1 MRNRLIIFLAVA
13 GIAAALVSAYLY
25 AIPRKPLPPVF
36 TPASNP
42 YARGVYANG
51 IIESY
56 QGSGANINIY
66 PEVSG
71 TVTKVLMTEGQ
82 AVSKGAPLLMI
93 YDSEQRALV
102 AQQKAQAEAAL
113 GLLNELKAQPRKE
126 NLAVAAAQAKLA
138 RANLKNVQDQR
149 DKVARSYQLNPLSV
163 SKNDLDNAE
172 NALSVSRANL
182 DVALRQYELTKAGA
196 WIYDIM
202 NQQRQYQA
210 LSNAY
215 LSSYALLD
223 KYVVKAPTDGKII
236 AINIAPGDYA
246 SSLGAYNTYTQG
258 QNPPVVMSHPEA
270 YYGVRCYVDEILLPR
285 LPPLDQVR
293 AQMSIRGSNIRIP
306 LEAVRVQPY
315 VIPKI
320 ELSDQRT
327 ERVDVRVLPV
337 IFKFR
342 RPSNIVV
349 YPGQL
354 VDVYIQAK

>member
-1 MRNRLIIFLAVA
+1 LRNRLIIFLAVV

-36 TPASNP
+36 APASNP
-42 YARGVYANG
+42 YLRGVYANG

-71 TVTKVLMTEGQ
+71 TITKILAAEGQ
-82 AVSKGAPLLMI
+82 AVREGTPLLMI
-93 YDSEQRALV
+93 EDSEQRALV
-102 AQQKAQAEAAL
+102 AQRKAEAEAAL
-113 GLLNELKAQPRKE
+113 AVLNQLKAQPRKE
-126 NLAVAAAQAKLA
+126 TLAVAAAQVELA

-149 DKVARSYQLNPLSV
+149 DKIARSYQLDPLSV

-172 NALSVSRANL
+172 NAVRISQANL
-182 DVALRQYELTKAGA
+182 DVASRQYELTWAGA
-196 WIYDIM
+196 WIYDII
-202 NQQRQYQA
+202 NQQRQYKA
-210 LSNAY
+210 LSEAY
-215 LSSYALLD
+215 LSSYALLG
-223 KYVVKAPTDGKII
+223 KYVLKAPTDGQVI
-236 AINIAPGDYA
+236 AMNVALGDYV
-246 SSLGAYNTYTQG
+246 SPLGAYNTYTQG
-258 QNPPVVMSHPEA
+258 QNPPVVMSCPEA

-285 LPPLDQVR
+285 LPPLDQMR
-293 AQMSIRGSNIRIP
+293 AQMSIRGSNIKIP
-306 LEAVRVQPY
+306 LEVVRVQPY

-337 IFKFR
+337 IFRFQ
-342 RPSNIVV
+342 RPSNVAV